1 MVPVPVLQESK
12 VLMALASYPE
22 SPSWGRAKPGLEPG
36 EFGAGVHHSPM

>member
-22 SPSWGRAKPGLEPG
+22 WGRAKPGLEPG